1 MKIRIAAAA
10 ALAGSLIFIP
20 IALEN
25 ANAAHIGGI
34 GGGGIGG
41 AHFGGGGIGHFGGAN
56 IGHFDGGRIGGMGH
70 AHFADVGGMGGG
82 RWRGGS
88 VWHANNWNGNWH
100 ATTTSTMT
108 TAASTIGS
116 LVLDGGLP
124 TMATITAMAA
134 VHGCAAK
141 LLLPEAPIGGTG
153 TTAVRTT
160 TDG

>member
-56 IGHFDGGRIGGMGH
+56 IGHFDGGRIGGMGR
-70 AHFADVGGMGGG
+70 AHFADANGMGGG

-88 VWHANNWNGNWH
+88 VWHANNWNGDWH
-100 ATTTSTMT
+100 GHDHDHFDHDHHRFDNRFFG
-108 TAASTIGS
+108 IGWWPAYYGYNYDYGGCS
-116 LVLDGGLP
+116 WLRRQALVTGSSYWWNRYYS
-124 TMATITAMAA
+124 
-134 VHGCAAK
+134 CANYY
-141 LLLPEAPIGGTG
+141 
-153 TTAVRTT
+153 
-160 TDG
+160 